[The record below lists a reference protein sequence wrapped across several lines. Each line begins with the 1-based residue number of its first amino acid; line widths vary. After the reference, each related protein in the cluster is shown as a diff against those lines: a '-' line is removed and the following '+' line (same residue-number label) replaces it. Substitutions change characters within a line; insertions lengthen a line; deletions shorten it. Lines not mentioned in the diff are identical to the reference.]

1 MKFIRK
7 CKLFYLY
14 DMKMEYKLLLSHLTL
29 SVLAILLLTTLL
41 YTNSAGILEHKLL
54 NSAEAT
60 SEKIILSLENI
71 IQKYDNMTYSFSMM
85 ETVTD
90 IYSHPGPDYDYSSIR
105 KDRTDFENAMFS
117 CIPVQI
123 RNSVPDCDI
132 RVYFQDSFPY
142 FNNASRY
149 FTYSSIEEEDWFKR
163 VYSTY
168 RQNRSSF
175 FILSSQELSGEKSED
190 TPYMSIA
197 RVMPDKNYYPSPLA
211 ILRLD
216 FPESYLNEAIN
227 PNNFDNALTF
237 LVSDETNRLVSLSS
251 ASTESLYRE
260 LTLSRPVPDSDTL
273 DSWHRYRLDG
283 TDYFVIR
290 QTLPSYPLTLITM
303 LPSKSL
309 LSEYYLHRNFTF
321 LIGGILL
328 VFCLFLSTVLA
339 KTMSG
344 RIIRLT
350 SRMKQVKKGEL
361 ISLPSSIIQGK
372 DEIGEL
378 TSTYNY
384 MIHAMEDLIEK
395 EYLLGQETKNA
406 ELKILQA
413 QINPHFLYNTLDMIQ
428 WFAEEGMLSQIEE
441 SVSSLAT
448 FYRLSLS
455 NGKEFI
461 SLREEMEHVRSYIRL
476 QKLRFPDTFLY
487 EEELDEG
494 LLDYLLP
501 KTTLQPLV
509 ENAITHGLQE
519 SKRIPG
525 HLLIKI
531 EKEEGKNIRI
541 SILDDGAGMKNPP
554 RPTPNSGT
562 SRETAGT
569 ASAFPTYPPVSPCFT
584 GLAMEWSLNKISRKE
599 PLPSCGFLS
608 RKAYREKPS

>member
-41 YTNSAGILEHKLL
+41 YTNSAGILERKLL

-190 TPYMSIA
+190 TPYMSTA

-328 VFCLFLSTVLA
+328 VLCLFLSTVLA

-476 QKLRFPDTFLY
+476 QRLRFPDTFLY

-554 RPTPNSGT
+554 RTTPNGGT
-562 SRETAGT
+562 SRENSGHGFGIPNVSSRLTLLYGPGYGVVFEQNIPEGT
-569 ASAFPTYPPVSPCFT
+569 IAIVRIPIPESV
-584 GLAMEWSLNKISRKE
+584 
-599 PLPSCGFLS
+599 
-608 RKAYREKPS
+608 

>member
-41 YTNSAGILEHKLL
+41 YTNSAGILERKLL

-168 RQNRSSF
+168 RKNRSSF

-328 VFCLFLSTVLA
+328 VLCLFLSTVLA

-476 QKLRFPDTFLY
+476 QRLRFPDTFLY

-509 ENAITHGLQE
+509 ENAITHGLRE

-541 SILDDGAGMKNPP
+541 RILDDGAGMKKPP
-554 RPTPNSGT
+554 RTTPNGGT
-562 SRETAGT
+562 SRENSGHGFGIPNVSSRLTLLYGPGYGVVFEQNIPEGT
-569 ASAFPTYPPVSPCFT
+569 IAIVRIPIPESV
-584 GLAMEWSLNKISRKE
+584 
-599 PLPSCGFLS
+599 
-608 RKAYREKPS
+608 

>member
-41 YTNSAGILEHKLL
+41 YTNSAGILERKLL

-260 LTLSRPVPDSDTL
+260 LTLPGLSRTVTPWIP
-273 DSWHRYRLDG
+273 G
-283 TDYFVIR
+283 TD
-290 QTLPSYPLTLITM
+290 
-303 LPSKSL
+303 
-309 LSEYYLHRNFTF
+309 
-321 LIGGILL
+321 
-328 VFCLFLSTVLA
+328 
-339 KTMSG
+339 
-344 RIIRLT
+344 T
-350 SRMKQVKKGEL
+350 SWMAPI
-361 ISLPSSIIQGK
+361 ISLSARRCLPI
-372 DEIGEL
+372 
-378 TSTYNY
+378 
-384 MIHAMEDLIEK
+384 
-395 EYLLGQETKNA
+395 
-406 ELKILQA
+406 
-413 QINPHFLYNTLDMIQ
+413 
-428 WFAEEGMLSQIEE
+428 
-441 SVSSLAT
+441 
-448 FYRLSLS
+448 
-455 NGKEFI
+455 
-461 SLREEMEHVRSYIRL
+461 RS
-476 QKLRFPDTFLY
+476 P
-487 EEELDEG
+487 
-494 LLDYLLP
+494 
-501 KTTLQPLV
+501 
-509 ENAITHGLQE
+509 
-519 SKRIPG
+519 
-525 HLLIKI
+525 
-531 EKEEGKNIRI
+531 
-541 SILDDGAGMKNPP
+541 
-554 RPTPNSGT
+554 
-562 SRETAGT
+562 
-569 ASAFPTYPPVSPCFT
+569 
-584 GLAMEWSLNKISRKE
+584 
-599 PLPSCGFLS
+599 
-608 RKAYREKPS
+608 

>member
-41 YTNSAGILEHKLL
+41 YTNSAGILERKLL

-328 VFCLFLSTVLA
+328 VLCLFLSTVLA

-476 QKLRFPDTFLY
+476 QRLRFPDTFLY
-487 EEELDEG
+487 KEELDEG

-554 RPTPNSGT
+554 RPTPNGGT
-562 SRETAGT
+562 SRENSGHGFGIPNVSSRLTLLYGPGYGVVFEQNIPEGT
-569 ASAFPTYPPVSPCFT
+569 IAIVRIPIPESV
-584 GLAMEWSLNKISRKE
+584 
-599 PLPSCGFLS
+599 
-608 RKAYREKPS
+608 

>member
-41 YTNSAGILEHKLL
+41 YTNSAGILERKLL

-168 RQNRSSF
+168 RKNRSSF

-328 VFCLFLSTVLA
+328 VLCLFLSTVLA

-413 QINPHFLYNTLDMIQ
+413 QINPHFLYNTLDHVQ

-476 QKLRFPDTFLY
+476 QRLRFPDTFLY

-541 SILDDGAGMKNPP
+541 RILDDGAGMKKPP
-554 RPTPNSGT
+554 RTTPNGGT
-562 SRETAGT
+562 SRENSGHGFGIPNVSSRLTLLYGPGYGVVFEQNIPEGT
-569 ASAFPTYPPVSPCFT
+569 IAIVRIPIPESV
-584 GLAMEWSLNKISRKE
+584 
-599 PLPSCGFLS
+599 
-608 RKAYREKPS
+608 

>member
-41 YTNSAGILEHKLL
+41 YTNSAGILERKLL

-378 TSTYNY
+378 TSSYNY

-395 EYLLGQETKNA
+395 KYLLGQETKNA

-554 RPTPNSGT
+554 RPTPNGGT
-562 SRETAGT
+562 SRENSGHGFGIPNVSSRLTLLYGPGYGVVFEKNIPEGT
-569 ASAFPTYPPVSPCFT
+569 IAIVRIPIPESV
-584 GLAMEWSLNKISRKE
+584 
-599 PLPSCGFLS
+599 
-608 RKAYREKPS
+608 

>member
-41 YTNSAGILEHKLL
+41 YTNSAGILERKLL

-476 QKLRFPDTFLY
+476 QRLRFPDTFLY

-541 SILDDGAGMKNPP
+541 IILDDGAGMKKPP
-554 RPTPNSGT
+554 RTTPNGGT
-562 SRETAGT
+562 SRENSGHGFGIPNISFRLTLLYGPGYGVVFEKNIPEGT
-569 ASAFPTYPPVSPCFT
+569 IAIVRIPIPESV
-584 GLAMEWSLNKISRKE
+584 
-599 PLPSCGFLS
+599 
-608 RKAYREKPS
+608 

>member
-41 YTNSAGILEHKLL
+41 YTNSAGILERKLL

-303 LPSKSL
+303 LSSKSL

-476 QKLRFPDTFLY
+476 QKLRFPNTFLY

-541 SILDDGAGMKNPP
+541 SILDDGAGMKKPP
-554 RPTPNSGT
+554 RTTPNGGT
-562 SRETAGT
+562 SRENSGHGFGIPNVSSRLTLLYGPGYGVVFEQNIPEGT
-569 ASAFPTYPPVSPCFT
+569 IAIVRIPIPESV
-584 GLAMEWSLNKISRKE
+584 
-599 PLPSCGFLS
+599 
-608 RKAYREKPS
+608 

>member
-41 YTNSAGILEHKLL
+41 YTNSAGILERKLL

-168 RQNRSSF
+168 RKNRSSF

-501 KTTLQPLV
+501 KPTLQPLV

-541 SILDDGAGMKNPP
+541 SILDDGAGMKKSP
-554 RPTPNSGT
+554 RTTPNGGT
-562 SRETAGT
+562 SRENSGHGFGIPNVSSRLTLLYGPGYGVVFEQNIPEGT
-569 ASAFPTYPPVSPCFT
+569 IAIVRIPIPESV
-584 GLAMEWSLNKISRKE
+584 
-599 PLPSCGFLS
+599 
-608 RKAYREKPS
+608 

>member
-41 YTNSAGILEHKLL
+41 YTNSAGILERKLL

-378 TSTYNY
+378 TSSYNY

-476 QKLRFPDTFLY
+476 QRLRFPDTFLY

-519 SKRIPG
+519 SKWIPG

-554 RPTPNSGT
+554 RTTPNGGT
-562 SRETAGT
+562 SRENSGHGFGIPNVSSRLTLLYGPGYGVVFEQNIPEGT
-569 ASAFPTYPPVSPCFT
+569 IAIVRIPIPESV
-584 GLAMEWSLNKISRKE
+584 
-599 PLPSCGFLS
+599 
-608 RKAYREKPS
+608 

>member
-41 YTNSAGILEHKLL
+41 YTNSAGILERKLL

-142 FNNASRY
+142 FNNASHY

-168 RQNRSSF
+168 RKNRSSF

-328 VFCLFLSTVLA
+328 VLCLFLSTVLA

-476 QKLRFPDTFLY
+476 QRLRFPDTFLY

-541 SILDDGAGMKNPP
+541 RILDDGAGMKKPP
-554 RPTPNSGT
+554 RTTPNGGT
-562 SRETAGT
+562 SRENSGHGFGIPNVSSRLTLLYGPGYGVVFEQNIPEGT
-569 ASAFPTYPPVSPCFT
+569 IAIVRIPIPESV
-584 GLAMEWSLNKISRKE
+584 
-599 PLPSCGFLS
+599 
-608 RKAYREKPS
+608 

>member
-41 YTNSAGILEHKLL
+41 YTNSAGILERKLL

-168 RQNRSSF
+168 RKNRSSF

-541 SILDDGAGMKNPP
+541 SILDDGAGMKKSP
-554 RPTPNSGT
+554 RTTPNGGT
-562 SRETAGT
+562 SRENSGHGFGIPNVSSRLTLLYGPGYGVVFEQNIPEGT
-569 ASAFPTYPPVSPCFT
+569 IAIVRIPIPESV
-584 GLAMEWSLNKISRKE
+584 
-599 PLPSCGFLS
+599 
-608 RKAYREKPS
+608 

>member
-41 YTNSAGILEHKLL
+41 YTNSAGILERKLL

-168 RQNRSSF
+168 RKNRSSF

-328 VFCLFLSTVLA
+328 VLCLFLSTVLA

-428 WFAEEGMLSQIEE
+428 WFVEEGMLSQIEE

-476 QKLRFPDTFLY
+476 QRLRFPDTFLY

-541 SILDDGAGMKNPP
+541 RILDDGAGMKKPP
-554 RPTPNSGT
+554 RTTPNGGT
-562 SRETAGT
+562 SRENSGHGFGIPNVSSRLTLLYGPGYGVVFEQNIPEGT
-569 ASAFPTYPPVSPCFT
+569 IAIVRIPIPESV
-584 GLAMEWSLNKISRKE
+584 
-599 PLPSCGFLS
+599 
-608 RKAYREKPS
+608 

>member
-41 YTNSAGILEHKLL
+41 YTNSAGILERKLL

-525 HLLIKI
+525 HLFIKI

-541 SILDDGAGMKNPP
+541 SILDDGAGMKKPP
-554 RPTPNSGT
+554 RTTPNGGT
-562 SRETAGT
+562 SRENSGHGFGIPNVSSRLTLLYGPGYGVVFEHNIPEGT
-569 ASAFPTYPPVSPCFT
+569 IAIVRIPIPESV
-584 GLAMEWSLNKISRKE
+584 
-599 PLPSCGFLS
+599 
-608 RKAYREKPS
+608 

>member
-41 YTNSAGILEHKLL
+41 YTNSAGILERKLL

-378 TSTYNY
+378 TSSYNY

-476 QKLRFPDTFLY
+476 QRLRFPDTFLY

-509 ENAITHGLQE
+509 DNAITHGLQE

-554 RPTPNSGT
+554 RTTPNGGT
-562 SRETAGT
+562 SRENSGHGFGIPNVSSRLTLLYGPGYGVVFEQNIPEGT
-569 ASAFPTYPPVSPCFT
+569 IAIVRIPIPESV
-584 GLAMEWSLNKISRKE
+584 
-599 PLPSCGFLS
+599 
-608 RKAYREKPS
+608 

>member
-41 YTNSAGILEHKLL
+41 YTNSAGILERKLL

-476 QKLRFPDTFLY
+476 QRLRFPDTFLY

-541 SILDDGAGMKNPP
+541 SILDDGAGMKKPP
-554 RPTPNSGT
+554 RTTPNGGT
-562 SRETAGT
+562 SRENSGHGFGIPNVSSRLTLLYGPGYGVVFEQNIPEGT
-569 ASAFPTYPPVSPCFT
+569 IAIVRIPIPESV
-584 GLAMEWSLNKISRKE
+584 
-599 PLPSCGFLS
+599 
-608 RKAYREKPS
+608 

>member
-41 YTNSAGILEHKLL
+41 YTNSAGILERKLL

-476 QKLRFPDTFLY
+476 QRLRFPDTFLY
-487 EEELDEG
+487 KEELDEG

-554 RPTPNSGT
+554 RPTPNGGT
-562 SRETAGT
+562 SRENSGHGFGIPNVSSRLTLLYGPGYGVVFEQNIPEGT
-569 ASAFPTYPPVSPCFT
+569 IAIVRIPIPESV
-584 GLAMEWSLNKISRKE
+584 
-599 PLPSCGFLS
+599 
-608 RKAYREKPS
+608 

>member
-41 YTNSAGILEHKLL
+41 YTNSAGILERKLL

-554 RPTPNSGT
+554 RTTPNGGT
-562 SRETAGT
+562 SRENSGHGFGIPNVSSRLTLLYGPGYGVVFEQNIPEGT
-569 ASAFPTYPPVSPCFT
+569 IAIVRIPIPESV
-584 GLAMEWSLNKISRKE
+584 
-599 PLPSCGFLS
+599 
-608 RKAYREKPS
+608 

>member
-41 YTNSAGILEHKLL
+41 YTNSAGILERKLL

-216 FPESYLNEAIN
+216 FPESYLNEAVN

-378 TSTYNY
+378 TSSYNY

-476 QKLRFPDTFLY
+476 QRLRFPDTFLY

-554 RPTPNSGT
+554 RTTPNGGT
-562 SRETAGT
+562 SRENSGHGFGIPNVSSRLTLLYGPGYGVVFEQNIPEGT
-569 ASAFPTYPPVSPCFT
+569 IAIVRIPIPESV
-584 GLAMEWSLNKISRKE
+584 
-599 PLPSCGFLS
+599 
-608 RKAYREKPS
+608 

>member
-41 YTNSAGILEHKLL
+41 YTNSAGILERKLL

-378 TSTYNY
+378 TSSYNY

-476 QKLRFPDTFLY
+476 QRLRFPDTFLY

-501 KTTLQPLV
+501 NTTLQPLV

-554 RPTPNSGT
+554 RTTPNGGT
-562 SRETAGT
+562 SRENSGHGFGIPNVSSRLTLLYGPGYGVVFEQNIPEGT
-569 ASAFPTYPPVSPCFT
+569 IAIVRIPIPESV
-584 GLAMEWSLNKISRKE
+584 
-599 PLPSCGFLS
+599 
-608 RKAYREKPS
+608 

>member
-41 YTNSAGILEHKLL
+41 YTNSAGILERKLL

-378 TSTYNY
+378 TSSYNY

-476 QKLRFPDTFLY
+476 QRLRFPDTFLY

-541 SILDDGAGMKNPP
+541 SILDDGAGMKTPP
-554 RPTPNSGT
+554 RTTPNGGT
-562 SRETAGT
+562 SRENSGHGFGIPNVSSRLTLLYGPGYGVVFEQNIPEGT
-569 ASAFPTYPPVSPCFT
+569 IAIVRIPIPESV
-584 GLAMEWSLNKISRKE
+584 
-599 PLPSCGFLS
+599 
-608 RKAYREKPS
+608 

>member
-41 YTNSAGILEHKLL
+41 YTNSAGILERKLL

-175 FILSSQELSGEKSED
+175 FILSSQELSGDKSED

-227 PNNFDNALTF
+227 PNNFDNARTF

-328 VFCLFLSTVLA
+328 VLCLFLSTVLA

-476 QKLRFPDTFLY
+476 QRLRFPDTFLY

-541 SILDDGAGMKNPP
+541 RILDDGAGMKKPP
-554 RPTPNSGT
+554 RTTPNGGT
-562 SRETAGT
+562 SRENSGHGFGIPNVSSRLTLLYGPGYGVVFEQNIPEGT
-569 ASAFPTYPPVSPCFT
+569 IAIVRIPIPESV
-584 GLAMEWSLNKISRKE
+584 
-599 PLPSCGFLS
+599 
-608 RKAYREKPS
+608 

>member
-41 YTNSAGILEHKLL
+41 YTNSAGILERKLL

-149 FTYSSIEEEDWFKR
+149 FTYSSIEEEGWFKR

-168 RQNRSSF
+168 RKNRSSF

-328 VFCLFLSTVLA
+328 VLCLFLSTVLA

-476 QKLRFPDTFLY
+476 QRLRFPDTFLY

-541 SILDDGAGMKNPP
+541 RILDDGAGMKKPP
-554 RPTPNSGT
+554 RTTPNGGT
-562 SRETAGT
+562 SRENSGHGFGIPNVSSRLTLLYGPGYGVVFEQNIPEGT
-569 ASAFPTYPPVSPCFT
+569 IAIVRIPIPESV
-584 GLAMEWSLNKISRKE
+584 
-599 PLPSCGFLS
+599 
-608 RKAYREKPS
+608 

>member
-41 YTNSAGILEHKLL
+41 YTNSAGILERKLL

-168 RQNRSSF
+168 RKNRSSF
-175 FILSSQELSGEKSED
+175 FITSSQELSGEKSED

-197 RVMPDKNYYPSPLA
+197 RVMPDKHYYPSPLA

-328 VFCLFLSTVLA
+328 VLCLFLSTVLA

-476 QKLRFPDTFLY
+476 QRLRFPDTFLY

-541 SILDDGAGMKNPP
+541 RILDDGAGMKKPP
-554 RPTPNSGT
+554 RTTPNGGT
-562 SRETAGT
+562 SRENSGHGFGIPNVSSRLTLLYGPGYGVVFEQNIPEGT
-569 ASAFPTYPPVSPCFT
+569 IAIVRIPIPESV
-584 GLAMEWSLNKISRKE
+584 
-599 PLPSCGFLS
+599 
-608 RKAYREKPS
+608 

>member
-41 YTNSAGILEHKLL
+41 YTNSAGILERKLL

-378 TSTYNY
+378 TSSYNY

-476 QKLRFPDTFLY
+476 QRLRFPDTFLY

-554 RPTPNSGT
+554 RTTPNGGT
-562 SRETAGT
+562 SRENSGHGFGIPNVSSRLTLLYGSGYGVVFEQNIPEGT
-569 ASAFPTYPPVSPCFT
+569 IAIVRIPIPESV
-584 GLAMEWSLNKISRKE
+584 
-599 PLPSCGFLS
+599 
-608 RKAYREKPS
+608 

>member
-41 YTNSAGILEHKLL
+41 YTNSAGILERKLL

-168 RQNRSSF
+168 RKNRSSF

-476 QKLRFPDTFLY
+476 QRLRFPDTFLY

-541 SILDDGAGMKNPP
+541 SILDDGAGMKKSP
-554 RPTPNSGT
+554 RTTPNGGT
-562 SRETAGT
+562 SRENSGHGFGIPNVSSRLTLLYGPGYGVVFEQNIPEGT
-569 ASAFPTYPPVSPCFT
+569 IAIVRIPIPESV
-584 GLAMEWSLNKISRKE
+584 
-599 PLPSCGFLS
+599 
-608 RKAYREKPS
+608 

>member
-1 MKFIRK
+1 
-7 CKLFYLY
+7 
-14 DMKMEYKLLLSHLTL
+14 
-29 SVLAILLLTTLL
+29 
-41 YTNSAGILEHKLL
+41 
-54 NSAEAT
+54 
-60 SEKIILSLENI
+60 
-71 IQKYDNMTYSFSMM
+71 
-85 ETVTD
+85 
-90 IYSHPGPDYDYSSIR
+90 
-105 KDRTDFENAMFS
+105 
-117 CIPVQI
+117 
-123 RNSVPDCDI
+123 
-132 RVYFQDSFPY
+132 
-142 FNNASRY
+142 
-149 FTYSSIEEEDWFKR
+149 
-163 VYSTY
+163 
-168 RQNRSSF
+168 
-175 FILSSQELSGEKSED
+175 
-190 TPYMSIA
+190 MSIA

-476 QKLRFPDTFLY
+476 QRLRFPDTFLY

-525 HLLIKI
+525 HLFIKI
-531 EKEEGKNIRI
+531 EKEEGKI
-541 SILDDGAGMKNPP
+541 SG
-554 RPTPNSGT
+554 S
-562 SRETAGT
+562 
-569 ASAFPTYPPVSPCFT
+569 ASWTTVP
-584 GLAMEWSLNKISRKE
+584 G
-599 PLPSCGFLS
+599 
-608 RKAYREKPS
+608 

>member
-372 DEIGEL
+372 DEIREL

-562 SRETAGT
+562 SRENSGHGFGIPNVSSRLTLLYGPGYGVVFEQNIPEGT
-569 ASAFPTYPPVSPCFT
+569 IAIVRIPIPESV
-584 GLAMEWSLNKISRKE
+584 
-599 PLPSCGFLS
+599 
-608 RKAYREKPS
+608 

>member
-448 FYRLSLS
+448 FYPSPRLSLS

-562 SRETAGT
+562 SRENSGHGFGIPNVSSRLTLLYGPGYGVVFEQNIPEGT
-569 ASAFPTYPPVSPCFT
+569 IAIVRIPIPESV
-584 GLAMEWSLNKISRKE
+584 
-599 PLPSCGFLS
+599 
-608 RKAYREKPS
+608 

>member
-541 SILDDGAGMKNPP
+541 RILDDGAGMKKPP
-554 RPTPNSGT
+554 RTTPNGGT
-562 SRETAGT
+562 SRENSGHGFGIPNVSSRLTLLYGPGYGVVFEQNIPEGT
-569 ASAFPTYPPVSPCFT
+569 IAIVRIPIPESV
-584 GLAMEWSLNKISRKE
+584 
-599 PLPSCGFLS
+599 
-608 RKAYREKPS
+608 

>member
-41 YTNSAGILEHKLL
+41 YTNSAGILERKLL

-476 QKLRFPDTFLY
+476 QRLRFPDTFLY

-562 SRETAGT
+562 SRENSGHGFGIPNVSSRLTLLYGPGYGVVFEQNIPEGT
-569 ASAFPTYPPVSPCFT
+569 IAIVRIPIPESV
-584 GLAMEWSLNKISRKE
+584 
-599 PLPSCGFLS
+599 
-608 RKAYREKPS
+608 

>member
-41 YTNSAGILEHKLL
+41 YTNSAGILERKLL

-168 RQNRSSF
+168 RKNRSSF

-476 QKLRFPDTFLY
+476 QRLRFPDTFLY

-554 RPTPNSGT
+554 RPTPNGGT
-562 SRETAGT
+562 SRENSGHGFGIPNVSSRLTLLYGPGYGVVFEQNIPEGT
-569 ASAFPTYPPVSPCFT
+569 IAIVRIPIPESV
-584 GLAMEWSLNKISRKE
+584 
-599 PLPSCGFLS
+599 
-608 RKAYREKPS
+608 

>member
-41 YTNSAGILEHKLL
+41 YTNSAGILERKLL

-168 RQNRSSF
+168 RKNRSSF

-328 VFCLFLSTVLA
+328 VLCLFLSTVLA

-461 SLREEMEHVRSYIRL
+461 SLREEMENVRSYIRL

-541 SILDDGAGMKNPP
+541 SILDDGAGMKKSP
-554 RPTPNSGT
+554 RTTPNGGT
-562 SRETAGT
+562 SRENSGHGFGIPNVSSRLTLLYGPGYGVVFEQNIPEGT
-569 ASAFPTYPPVSPCFT
+569 IAIVRIPIPESV
-584 GLAMEWSLNKISRKE
+584 
-599 PLPSCGFLS
+599 
-608 RKAYREKPS
+608 

>member
-41 YTNSAGILEHKLL
+41 YTNSAGILERKLL

-149 FTYSSIEEEDWFKR
+149 FTYSSIEEEDWFNR

-461 SLREEMEHVRSYIRL
+461 SLREEMAHVRSYIRL
-476 QKLRFPDTFLY
+476 QRLRFPDTFLY

-554 RPTPNSGT
+554 RTTPNGGT
-562 SRETAGT
+562 SRENSGHGFGIPNVSSRLTLLYGPGYGVVFEQNIPEGT
-569 ASAFPTYPPVSPCFT
+569 IAIVRIPIPESV
-584 GLAMEWSLNKISRKE
+584 
-599 PLPSCGFLS
+599 
-608 RKAYREKPS
+608 

>member
-41 YTNSAGILEHKLL
+41 YTNSAGILERKLL

-168 RQNRSSF
+168 RKNRSSF

-378 TSTYNY
+378 TSSYNY

-476 QKLRFPDTFLY
+476 QRLRFPDTFLY

-554 RPTPNSGT
+554 RPTPNGGT
-562 SRETAGT
+562 SRENSGHGFGIPNVSSRLTLLYGPGYGVVFEQNIPEGT
-569 ASAFPTYPPVSPCFT
+569 IAIVRIPIPESV
-584 GLAMEWSLNKISRKE
+584 
-599 PLPSCGFLS
+599 
-608 RKAYREKPS
+608 

>member
-41 YTNSAGILEHKLL
+41 YTNSAGILERKLL

-328 VFCLFLSTVLA
+328 VLCLFLSTVLA

-476 QKLRFPDTFLY
+476 QRLRFPDTFLY

-541 SILDDGAGMKNPP
+541 SILDDGAGMKKPP
-554 RPTPNSGT
+554 RTTPNGGT
-562 SRETAGT
+562 SRENSGHGFGIPNVSSRLTLLYGPGYGVVFEQNIPEGT
-569 ASAFPTYPPVSPCFT
+569 IAIVRIPIPESV
-584 GLAMEWSLNKISRKE
+584 
-599 PLPSCGFLS
+599 
-608 RKAYREKPS
+608 

>member
-41 YTNSAGILEHKLL
+41 YTNSAGILERKLL

-71 IQKYDNMTYSFSMM
+71 IQKYDNMTSSFSMM

-168 RQNRSSF
+168 RKNRSSF

-328 VFCLFLSTVLA
+328 VLCLFLSTVLA

-476 QKLRFPDTFLY
+476 QRLRFPDTFLY

-541 SILDDGAGMKNPP
+541 RILDDGAGMKKPP
-554 RPTPNSGT
+554 RTTPNGGT
-562 SRETAGT
+562 SRENSGHGFGIPNVSSRLTLLYGPGYGVVFEQNIPEGT
-569 ASAFPTYPPVSPCFT
+569 IAIVRIPIPESV
-584 GLAMEWSLNKISRKE
+584 
-599 PLPSCGFLS
+599 
-608 RKAYREKPS
+608 

>member
-41 YTNSAGILEHKLL
+41 YTNSAGILERKLL

-476 QKLRFPDTFLY
+476 QRLRFPDTFLY
-487 EEELDEG
+487 KEELDEG

-541 SILDDGAGMKNPP
+541 RILDDGAGMKNPP
-554 RPTPNSGT
+554 RPTPNGGT
-562 SRETAGT
+562 SRENSGHGFGIPNVSSRLTLLYGPGYGVVFEQNIPEGT
-569 ASAFPTYPPVSPCFT
+569 IAIVRIPIPESV
-584 GLAMEWSLNKISRKE
+584 
-599 PLPSCGFLS
+599 
-608 RKAYREKPS
+608 